1 MSAITTLGTRALE
14 ILGVEQDA
22 ADRLLALL
30 REHPAEPLSTHGAA
44 VAYRRCTER
53 AVGNRSADAAQFA
66 TAHASLRARGVG
78 ELDRFT
84 ALLQRVG
91 EERAVAELLRSTSD
105 GSGSAAPPHP
115 RPPPQQPP
123 SGSCG
128 GGRVGLVLWPPG
140 SAQERCLVSD
150 LLLVLSGYDGLVELR
165 GWVGCVGRLPNCG
178 LAVHALAAAVHELQ
192 PACRA
197 LALLHSLVCELL
209 APPDRGGAGGGHGA
223 AGFAEPVPPPP
234 HRGGG
239 LLRLLA
245 ERRAGLGG
253 DEDGRALCGFLFRR
267 AAAPFLR
274 SLRQWVYCGVCDDPH
289 GERREFFVVSD
300 PRIAKES
307 LTSDFSCAYWERRFS
322 SRPELTP
329 PALAPHART
338 ALDAGKLL
346 HLARESG
353 LEPSNPRLEQEGGPL
368 SSPDC
373 LLDATA
379 LGGALVE
386 ARAWA
391 NARALQLLLGGGKGE
406 GELFGRLASLKH
418 YFLLDQGDFF
428 AEEELVKPVARISYR
443 VGWPASLVLS
453 RHALIKYQLLF
464 RHLFHCKH
472 ECMLRDA
479 PLLKLLAKLLT
490 ICVIYADQTRSLS
503 AAITAAVGEAPPLR
517 AGAPHEER
525 AAVRRETCRRVE
537 QLISD
542 RRYARNVE
550 TFGQKFD
557 DELLALLAELRKQ
570 AHREWNLAHLLA
582 RLDFNHFWR
591 QKQATAPAAAPSAVG
606 E

>member
-1 MSAITTLGTRALE
+1 
-14 ILGVEQDA
+14 
-22 ADRLLALL
+22 
-30 REHPAEPLSTHGAA
+30 
-44 VAYRRCTER
+44 
-53 AVGNRSADAAQFA
+53 
-66 TAHASLRARGVG
+66 
-78 ELDRFT
+78 
-84 ALLQRVG
+84 
-91 EERAVAELLRSTSD
+91 
-105 GSGSAAPPHP
+105 
-115 RPPPQQPP
+115 
-123 SGSCG
+123 
-128 GGRVGLVLWPPG
+128 
-140 SAQERCLVSD
+140 
-150 LLLVLSGYDGLVELR
+150 
-165 GWVGCVGRLPNCG
+165 
-178 LAVHALAAAVHELQ
+178 
-192 PACRA
+192 
-197 LALLHSLVCELL
+197 
-209 APPDRGGAGGGHGA
+209 
-223 AGFAEPVPPPP
+223 
-234 HRGGG
+234 
-239 LLRLLA
+239 
-245 ERRAGLGG
+245 
-253 DEDGRALCGFLFRR
+253 
-267 AAAPFLR
+267 
-274 SLRQWVYCGVCDDPH
+274 
-289 GERREFFVVSD
+289 
-300 PRIAKES
+300 
-307 LTSDFSCAYWERRFS
+307 
-322 SRPELTP
+322 
-329 PALAPHART
+329 
-338 ALDAGKLL
+338 
-346 HLARESG
+346 
-353 LEPSNPRLEQEGGPL
+353 
-368 SSPDC
+368 
-373 LLDATA
+373 
-379 LGGALVE
+379 VE

-428 AEEELVKPVARISYR
+428 VHFLDSAEEELVKPVARISVGRLASKLELSLRQAALVDPYRSSLSCELLPCNLTSQLLRIINSARAVPPPPAAADKTPGLDAFTFEYR

-472 ECMLRDA
+472 VERQLSACWLSLQDAKRLGSLGGALAASHTLRQRMLHFLHNMEHYMMLEVLEPNWHVLMLRLRGAQSVDELISLHASFLDRSLKECMLRDA